1 MFMSPTY
8 KCKYPDDTFRV
19 EAEKLGKIISRF
31 NVFERIYLF
40 MQIIV
45 HLFLMHAQIL
55 RFQLYICSI
64 NLQKFYTEKTR
75 KVFNWRKM
83 HWPPLLMQIFLTNEW
98 IHAIHKSQE
107 KNKTSL

>member
-8 KCKYPDDTFRV
+8 ECKYPDDTSRV
-19 EAEKLGKIISRF
+19 QAQKLGKMISRF
-31 NVFERIYLF
+31 NIFERIYLF

-45 HLFLMHAQIL
+45 YLFLMNAKIL
-55 RFQLYICSI
+55 RFQLYICLI

-83 HWPPLLMQIFLTNEW
+83 H
-98 IHAIHKSQE
+98 
-107 KNKTSL
+107 